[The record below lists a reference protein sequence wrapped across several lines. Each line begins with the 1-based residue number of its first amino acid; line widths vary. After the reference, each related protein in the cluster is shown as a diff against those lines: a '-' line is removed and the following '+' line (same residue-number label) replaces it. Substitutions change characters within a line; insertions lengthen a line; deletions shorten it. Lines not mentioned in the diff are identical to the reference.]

1 LLHHHVEEARREA
14 GEAFLKRWYFWAT
27 HSRLEPIIQAAKT
40 IKRHWEGVL
49 NWFDSLITM
58 GLLEGFNS
66 LIQAAKARARGY
78 RTNRNLIT
86 MAYLIAGQLK
96 FNLPT

>member
-1 LLHHHVEEARREA
+1 MDLEFSTLRSELAPLHFVPGTTESDNDA
-14 GEAFLKRWYFWAT
+14 
-27 HSRLEPIIQAAKT
+27 
-40 IKRHWEGVL
+40 
-49 NWFDSLITM
+49 
-58 GLLEGFNS
+58 LEGFNS
-66 LIQAAKARARGY
+66 LIHAAKARARGY